1 MTQLETI
8 FAALEIAGISL
19 LMIFLFMSLFF
30 LMIKGIDK
38 LFPGDK
44 EE

>member
-8 FAALEIAGISL
+8 YAALEIAGISL
-19 LMIFLFMSLFF
+19 IMIFLFMSLFF

-38 LFPGDK
+38 LFPGDN

>member
-19 LMIFLFMSLFF
+19 IMIFLFMSLFF